1 MSQLAQRI
9 SRWLQANGL
18 FSGRLDLAKDQ
29 AAVPLGLLGERLVA
43 KYLKQL
49 GYRVVAHGHRQ
60 RLGEIDLIAL
70 DGQCV
75 VFVEV
80 KTWASDAQGDP
91 SMAVDRTKQE
101 KITRA
106 ALIYLKQHRLLNQPA
121 RFDVVSVVWNGDH
134 STQPKIRHFQSAFE
148 AVGTRQFFS

>member
-18 FSGRLDLAKDQ
+18 FSSRIDLAKDQ
-29 AAVPLGLLGERLVA
+29 AAPLGLLGERLVA
-43 KYLKQL
+43 KYLNQL

-91 SMAVDRTKQE
+91 SMAVDRNKQE

-134 STQPKIRHFQSAFE
+134 SIQPKIRHFQSAFE